1 MAFANASEINAIA
14 VENRKF
20 HHKTVVEWM
29 NYTVADIL
37 FNYLKDIADRKKE
50 EIMMDLK
57 ESAKKI
63 YIPSVSIF
71 GVYECVF
78 AKIPGSRDDCR
89 HESVRS
95 WSREPM
101 SVLDYVTQAPGWH
114 DTPDRLIPEKF
125 YKFGHMAPDDQNDFY
140 QSLRDSDTLR
150 LLENYIGDNFS
161 CHVDRKEIR
170 KTQQF
175 TAYKVEVNIKFHLT
189 KRPIHRKEQI
199 AAAVQR
205 YADRQKSIAEDKK
218 WDRWNELNEEDNR
231 LAARLEAIPYPYV
244 GLNAFEASSI
254 TYRRKVIYA
263 EMYPEDGPEY
273 DRDDLNK
280 AAVANRHGF

>member
-1 MAFANASEINAIA
+1 MAFASQQQINAIA

-20 HHKTVVEWM
+20 HHKTIVQWM

-57 ESAKKI
+57 ESAKKV

-71 GVYECVF
+71 SVYECVF
-78 AKIPGSRDDCR
+78 AKISGSRDDCR
-89 HESVRS
+89 HESVRA

-101 SVLDYVTQAPGWH
+101 SVLDYVTEAPGWH

-140 QSLRDSDTLR
+140 QSLRNSDTLR
-150 LLENYIGDNFS
+150 LLENYLGDNFS

-170 KTQQF
+170 KTLQF
-175 TAYKVEVNIKFHLT
+175 TAYKVEVSIQFHLT
-189 KRPIHRKEQI
+189 KRPVFRKEQI

-205 YADRQKSIAEDKK
+205 YADRQKAIEEDRRM
-218 WDRWNELNEEDNR
+218 DRWHQLYEEDTN
-231 LAARLEAIPYPYV
+231 LAAELEAIPYPYV
-244 GLNAFEASSI
+244 GLNAFKVSGI
-254 TYRRKVIYA
+254 TARRKIIYA
-263 EMYPEDGPEY
+263 KMYPEDGPEY
-273 DRDDLNK
+273 DQDDLNK